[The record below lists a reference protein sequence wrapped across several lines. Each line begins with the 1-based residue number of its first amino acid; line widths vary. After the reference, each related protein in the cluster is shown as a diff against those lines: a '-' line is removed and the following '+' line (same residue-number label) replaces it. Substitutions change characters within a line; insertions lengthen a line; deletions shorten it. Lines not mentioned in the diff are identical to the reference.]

1 MERKGD
7 ILPTKWSNPNEPV
20 SADNSSA
27 LRKPGVIVPIKYDEV
42 AFQSK
47 ITGLGFPLP
56 PQEYFSS
63 GGTAES
69 NFEAL
74 SSKIN
79 LFMCL
84 K

>member
-56 PQEYFSS
+56 PP
-63 GGTAES
+63 
-69 NFEAL
+69 
-74 SSKIN
+74 KIIFLQGELLKAVAK
-79 LFMCL
+79 LFPA